1 MAGYRPRPC
10 MTIWSMRQMKT
21 TFSPK
26 LTLGVSAAAMTV
38 ALAAPAFAGPT
49 YTNDNGGTVKWYGQ
63 VNPTLQYYDDGAE
76 DFTRLLDN
84 SASNS
89 RLGLTITQPFG
100 ENTLKFNF
108 ETALSLRASDGVNQ
122 NDQGDITDWQRT
134 DIRKVDLS
142 YETARYGTFSI
153 GQGSMAADGVTG
165 IDLSGTGLG
174 ASVAVADSAGG
185 YFFRDTTG
193 ALTGIE
199 IADAFAT
206 FDGSRRGRIR
216 YDSPSYNGFTVSTS
230 YGEDILTEDA
240 DTTQYD
246 LALNYANDSLGDFVF
261 EGGLAVN
268 WTERGGSADR
278 QDIIASAGA
287 LHKPTG
293 LSVAVATGS
302 RDTEGTNVDGS
313 YGYIKLGYTTDV
325 IAAGSTSVSLDY
337 YDGSDMITAGD
348 SAESIGIAAVQKFD
362 DYNLEAY
369 VAYRQY
375 SYDDSSA
382 TSYQD
387 GDAVLLGARW
397 KF

>member
-1 MAGYRPRPC
+1 
-10 MTIWSMRQMKT
+10 MKT

-76 DFTRLLDN
+76 DSTRLLDN

-89 RLGLTITQPFG
+89 RLGLTLTQPFG

-199 IADAFAT
+199 VADAFAT
-206 FDGSRRGRIR
+206 FDGSRRTRIR
-216 YDSPSYNGFTVSTS
+216 YDSPSYNGFSVATS
-230 YGEDILTEDA
+230 YGEEVLSEDA

-246 LALNYANDSLGDFVF
+246 LALNYANDSVGDFKV

-268 WTERGGSADR
+268 LTERGGSADR

-293 LSVAVATGS
+293 LSVAVATGA
-302 RDTEGTNVDGS
+302 RDTEGTSVDGS
-313 YGYIKLGYTTDV
+313 YGYIKLGYTTNV